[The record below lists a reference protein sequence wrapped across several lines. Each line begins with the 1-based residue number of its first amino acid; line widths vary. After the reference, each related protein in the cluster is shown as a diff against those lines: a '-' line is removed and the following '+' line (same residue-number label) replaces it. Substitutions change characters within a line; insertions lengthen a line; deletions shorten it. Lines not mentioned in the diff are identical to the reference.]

1 MFPPL
6 AISCLGIFWMATRSS
21 KCLKRVYKHTWSSW
35 LQSRFNPLTRGGH
48 AYQLSALT
56 ACVNVDKLFTL
67 NLAALHKE
75 WTMGT
80 EGEERVRW
88 TESST
93 DIHTWPGDMHTWPGD
108 MHTWPGVKQLVG
120 AAPQHRELSSELCA
134 EQEGQDG
141 DGRLLRERI
150 HVYR

>member
-1 MFPPL
+1 MEFL
-6 AISCLGIFWMATRSS
+6 A
-21 KCLKRVYKHTWSSW
+21 
-35 LQSRFNPLTRGGH
+35 QSRFNPLTRGGH
-48 AYQLSALT
+48 AYQISALT

-75 WTMGT
+75 RTMGT
-80 EGEERVRW
+80 EREERVRW

-93 DIHTWPGDMHTWPGD
+93 DIHTWPGD

-150 HVYR
+150 YVYRELIHMVVLQKLTQHRKANTLQLNK